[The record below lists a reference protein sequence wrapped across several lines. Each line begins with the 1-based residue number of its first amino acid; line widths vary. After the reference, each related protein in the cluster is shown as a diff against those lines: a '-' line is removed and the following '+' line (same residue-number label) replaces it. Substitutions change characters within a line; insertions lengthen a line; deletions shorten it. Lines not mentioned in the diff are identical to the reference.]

1 MHRHRTTTSGRQPDL
16 FPPPQSLAAATDPTW
31 SDLPDVTQRALTA
44 LVTRLLISHAA
55 GVAPGFGGDV
65 DER

>member
-1 MHRHRTTTSGRQPDL
+1 MHRHRTTTSGHQPDL

-31 SDLPDVTQRALTA
+31 SDLPDVTREALTA

-55 GVAPGFGGDV
+55 GAAPGPGGDAG
-65 DER
+65 ER